1 MSADKVA
8 SVVAGIKQDRAR
20 VAGLMSAYD
29 AAAKRA
35 AETERKLNAVRA
47 ALTDLAVSWEQASA
61 SALRYRDEAYNA
73 AERDAAWERWNVRT
87 LIYANHAADLRKVLE
102 ATS

>member
-1 MSADKVA
+1 MSADKIA

-35 AETERKLNAVRA
+35 AETERKLTAVRA
-47 ALTDLAVSWEQASA
+47 AFTDLAVNWEQASA
-61 SALRYRDEAYNA
+61 SALRYRDEAHEA
-73 AERDAAWERWNVRT
+73 DDKAGWERWNVRT
-87 LIYANHAADLRKVLE
+87 LIYANHAADLREALE